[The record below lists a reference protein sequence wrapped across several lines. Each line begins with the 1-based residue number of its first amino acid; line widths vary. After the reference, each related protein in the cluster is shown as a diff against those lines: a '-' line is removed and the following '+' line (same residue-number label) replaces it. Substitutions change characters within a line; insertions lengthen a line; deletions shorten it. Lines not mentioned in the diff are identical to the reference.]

1 MTIDVTAVITALL
14 TLLGTVITAFVVP
27 WLRCRTSAQDREE
40 LLGWVDLAVAAA
52 QQVLYSAPG
61 QERKKMVR
69 AFLKTKGYD
78 VDTDEVDQ
86 AIEAAVLRLH
96 KELTQ

>member
-1 MTIDVTAVITALL
+1 M
-14 TLLGTVITAFVVP
+14 
-27 WLRCRTSAQDREE
+27 
-40 LLGWVDLAVAAA
+40 GWVDQAVAAA

-69 AFLKTKGYD
+69 AFLKSKGYD

>member
-1 MTIDVTAVITALL
+1 M
-14 TLLGTVITAFVVP
+14 VP

-61 QERKKMVR
+61 QERKEMVR
-69 AFLKTKGYD
+69 EFLRSKGYD
-78 VDTDEVDQ
+78 VDTDEVDH

-96 KELTQ
+96 QELAQ

>member
-1 MTIDVTAVITALL
+1 
-14 TLLGTVITAFVVP
+14 
-27 WLRCRTSAQDREE
+27 
-40 LLGWVDLAVAAA
+40 
-52 QQVLYSAPG
+52 
-61 QERKKMVR
+61 MVR
-69 AFLKTKGYD
+69 AFLKSKGYD